1 MLSFIRGVKFLKVKK
16 KKKRRIDKTIIQAP
30 LKDLSLLLSK

>member
-1 MLSFIRGVKFLKVKK
+1 MLSFIRGVKFLKVK